1 MESLES
7 LLVKEKSV
15 QVHSDI
21 LEERMIDDIMSMDLD
36 NLKMLFEFMYPVTV
50 DDVEGLDGEGLCV
63 EEVIITLKEDS
74 GLDSLSDVF

>member
-1 MESLES
+1 MES

-21 LEERMIDDIMSMDLD
+21 LEERIIDDIISMDLD
-36 NLKMLFEFMYPVTV
+36 DLKMLFEFMYPVTV
-50 DDVEGLDGEGLCV
+50 DDVDGEGSRV